1 MQRAIRTILVLGV
14 FLAGPSVASAAH
26 PNFSGEWTLN
36 ASQSNFGGMPAP
48 TTFTQTI
55 THDDPSLKVVTVQTG
70 VFNFNADFTYTTD
83 GKECPNQL
91 NDFKVTSVVTWEG
104 DTLMFTSK
112 MDFQG
117 NPMTSNDK
125 WTLSP
130 DGRRLIIARHFNG
143 PMGEGDAMFV
153 MDKTR

>member
-14 FLAGPSVASAAH
+14 LLTGASVASAAH

-36 ASQSNFGGMPAP
+36 ATQSNFGPMPAP
-48 TTFTQTI
+48 TTLTQTI
-55 THDDPSLKVVTVQTG
+55 THDDPSLKVVSAQTG
-70 VFNFNADFTYTTD
+70 VFDFNADFSYTTD

-91 NDFKVTSVVTWEG
+91 NDFKVTSVVTWDG
-104 DTLMFTSK
+104 DTLLFNSK

-117 NPMTSNDK
+117 NAMTSSDK

-130 DGRRLIIARHFNG
+130 DGKTLTIARHFSG
-143 PMGEGDAMFV
+143 PMGEGDQTVV
-153 MDKTR
+153 MDKTK

>member
-1 MQRAIRTILVLGV
+1 MQRAIQTVLVLGV
-14 FLAGPSVASAAH
+14 VLAGASVAGAAH

-36 ASQSNFGGMPAP
+36 LTQSNFGGMPAP
-48 TTFTQTI
+48 TTLTQTI
-55 THDDPSLKVVTVQTG
+55 THDDPTLRVVTAQTG
-70 VFNFNADFTYTTD
+70 AFSFNADFSYTTD

-91 NDFKVTSVVTWEG
+91 NDFKVTTVITWDG
-104 DTLMFTSK
+104 DALVLDSK

-117 NPMTSNDK
+117 TAMTAKDK

-130 DGRRLIIARHFNG
+130 DGRRLIVARHFSG

-153 MDKTR
+153 MDKN

>member
-1 MQRAIRTILVLGV
+1 
-14 FLAGPSVASAAH
+14 
-26 PNFSGEWTLN
+26 
-36 ASQSNFGGMPAP
+36 MPAP
-48 TTFTQTI
+48 TTLTQTI
-55 THDDPSLKVVTVQTG
+55 THDDPSLKVVTAQTG
-70 VFNFNADFTYTTD
+70 VFNFNADFAYTTD

-91 NDFKVTSVVTWEG
+91 NDFKVMSVVTWEG
-104 DTLMFTSK
+104 DTLVFTSK